1 LLRKSAFSIGAV
13 LGLVL
18 VAGPAAAQ
26 ERATRVFA
34 VEPYVGLFHDAYDI
48 GANGSMGAL
57 VGVRVGY
64 DLSARARLVGNLGL
78 GSSSD
83 VTSVS
88 PGLADY
94 SIYGNRW
101 LMTTAGVEYDV
112 ASGPTAL
119 ALGLQAGAGWRQMRW
134 EDQVGSPANPREFAS
149 NSYAFYD
156 VVVPSLTLRRQIT
169 PRASVTLGVS
179 DYVFDVLEW
188 SPDHSPAL
196 SLGVS
201 LR

>member
-1 LLRKSAFSIGAV
+1 LFRNRAILIGAA

-18 VAGPAAAQ
+18 IGGRVEAQ
-26 ERATRVFA
+26 ERALT

-48 GANGSMGAL
+48 GSNGSTGAL
-57 VGVRVGY
+57 AGVRVGY
-64 DLSARARLVGNLGL
+64 DLGTRARLIGGL
-78 GSSSD
+78 GFGHTSD
-83 VTSVS
+83 VVFVPAGMES
-88 PGLADY
+88 Y

-101 LMTTAGVEYDV
+101 LLTTAGAEYDV
-112 ASGPTAL
+112 VAGPTAL

-134 EDQVGSPANPREFAS
+134 EDQVGSPTNPREFAT
-149 NSYAFYD
+149 NGYAFYD
-156 VVVPSLTLRRQIT
+156 VVVPSVSVRREIT
-169 PRASVTLGVS
+169 PRASLTLGVS

-188 SPDHSPAL
+188 DPDHSPAL

>member
-1 LLRKSAFSIGAV
+1 LRRKNVFSIGAA

-18 VAGPAAAQ
+18 IAGPAAAQ
-26 ERATRVFA
+26 ERAPRVFA

-48 GANGSMGAL
+48 GANGSTGTLA
-57 VGVRVGY
+57 GVRVAY
-64 DLSARARLVGNLGL
+64 DLGARTRLVGNVG
-78 GSSSD
+78 GGRTSD
-83 VTSVS
+83 VAQNA
-88 PGLADY
+88 PGLEDY
-94 SIYGNRW
+94 WVYGNRW
-101 LMTTAGVEYDV
+101 LMTTVGAERDLLAGRT
-112 ASGPTAL
+112 SL
-119 ALGLQAGAGWRQMRW
+119 ALGLEAGAGWRKTLT
-134 EDQVGSPANPREFAS
+134 EDQVGAPTEPGLYLGRG
-149 NSYAFYD
+149 YAFYD
-156 VVVPSLTLRRQIT
+156 VVVPSLTLRREIT